1 MARITVAT
9 EALTQGQFPPVC
21 CKTGV
26 HTDDYVRI
34 TFVETPGWTWIL
46 LPFGFIPFLI
56 ARLFVTTEFDG
67 VLPMSPPFV
76 RRMGRLRRVAQIAGV
91 AGVGCLIAA
100 MFVSTE
106 LAVLGFVLIGIAAA
120 CLIASTIMAP
130 DAKRDVGRGAVEIKS
145 VHRRFV
151 ETIEAAWA
159 QSGITP

>member
-34 TFVETPGWTWIL
+34 RFVETPGWTWIL
-46 LPFGFIPFLI
+46 LPFGVLPFLI
-56 ARLFVTTEFDG
+56 ARMFATTEFDG
-67 VLPMSPPFV
+67 VLPMSAAV
-76 RRMGRLRRVAQIAGV
+76 NRRLSTLRKIAILSGLAGIASMIAGLV
-91 AGVGCLIAA
+91 AWGWV
-100 MFVSTE
+100 
-106 LAVLGFVLIGIAAA
+106 VLGFSLLAIAAI
-120 CLIASTIMAP
+120 CIIAGTIISP
-130 DAKRDVGRGAVEIKS
+130 DAKRDIGRGAVELRG

-159 QSGITP
+159 QRGITP